1 MDVLYAKTILYSY
14 INLDA
19 VSTQIDE
26 LVERKARTSFSNY
39 SPAISQ
45 FESIVQLT
53 YEKDIVH
60 AVKLICDKILSK
72 FTEED
77 LTFFRYKYFKNMSK
91 KEVSNFDFTSR
102 TYFRKQVKLAQVFAD
117 KLEKNGIDN
126 EFFEKKCL
134 QLEFFKQLL
143 KGTKEHEKLNIKN
156 KPKTPK
162 SENKT

>member
-1 MDVLYAKTILYSY
+1 
-14 INLDA
+14 
-19 VSTQIDE
+19 
-26 LVERKARTSFSNY
+26 
-39 SPAISQ
+39 
-45 FESIVQLT
+45 
-53 YEKDIVH
+53 
-60 AVKLICDKILSK
+60 
-72 FTEED
+72 
-77 LTFFRYKYFKNMSK
+77 MSK

-134 QLEFFKQLL
+134 QLEFFRQLF

-162 SENKT
+162 SEIKT